1 MARLTPAFFQKI
13 LRIEGGYQ
21 NMPDDNGNYTPCGT
35 LAGTKYGV
43 SAVAYSTWVGRCA
56 TEQEMRNLTEQTA
69 FNFYAWY
76 FDLYNNFQIENQQLF
91 ELSAN
96 NTMGSPTAAAKV
108 EQRVLNRL
116 GAYNLTV
123 DGARGPRTI
132 AALNTEA
139 RRDMPRL
146 YDAIR
151 SEWIEYLRSLDSRF
165 FSGWMVRMES
175 FPPLGSSGS
184 LQAGGIWIGVVLILV
199 FLAKKRSA

>member
-1 MARLTPAFFQKI
+1 MARLTPEFFQKI

-56 TEQEMRNLTEQTA
+56 TESEMRNLTESTA
-69 FNFYAWY
+69 FDFYAWY
-76 FDLYNNFQIENQQLF
+76 FDRYNNFQIQDQMLF

-116 GAYNLTV
+116 GSYNLAV
-123 DGARGPRTI
+123 DGARGPLTI
-132 AALNTEA
+132 AALNEEA
-139 RRDMPRL
+139 RRNLPRL

-151 SEWIEYLRSLDSRF
+151 AEWIEYLRSLNSRF
-165 FSGWMVRMES
+165 FAGWMVRMDQ
-175 FPPLGSSGS
+175 FPPMSGDGAIM
-184 LQAGGIWIGVVLILV
+184 AGAGWLVGLLIL
-199 FLAKKRSA
+199 AAITKRAYA